1 LLDGFDVVGGKRLLQ
16 SLKVWSANSPLFS
29 WQAVHPMQKE
39 GKARRGEIHDRKRK
53 KQKKEQEQTGGEKR
67 DRIAREWLAKI

>member
-1 LLDGFDVVGGKRLLQ
+1 
-16 SLKVWSANSPLFS
+16 
-29 WQAVHPMQKE
+29 MQKE

-67 DRIAREWLAKI
+67 DRIARE